1 MGILPGQRTQAFVPV
16 FYPLNYIYLLR
27 LVQPD
32 SERAYWPQ
40 RGLPA
45 HSPACAAWAA
55 LCRVCGTFTPSPPS
69 LQWQQIHLHRISPA
83 LSYQTERGGIILI
96 IFSNFKKR
104 VRGKKEKKKKHKKGK
119 ADKERLNQTTEQQRR
134 KNRWK
139 TAIVF
144 WTPAKRRIETRE
156 APQED
161 QGMKGRDG
169 KKQKGYISLKM
180 ARKNKGERRQEW
192 KPLMLAGNVVILKM
206 KQLVGKEIGK
216 KYPCVFP
223 RVNSSSKWT
232 AEETAAGQYWAGMKW
247 HSVLW
252 RRIHC

>member
-104 VRGKKEKKKKHKKGK
+104 VRGKKEKKKKTQEG
-119 ADKERLNQTTEQQRR
+119 ESRQ
-134 KNRWK
+134 
-139 TAIVF
+139 
-144 WTPAKRRIETRE
+144 RE
-156 APQED
+156 AKSNHRATKEEKQVED
-161 QGMKGRDG
+161 
-169 KKQKGYISLKM
+169 
-180 ARKNKGERRQEW
+180 
-192 KPLMLAGNVVILKM
+192 GNCFLN
-206 KQLVGKEIGK
+206 
-216 KYPCVFP
+216 P
-223 RVNSSSKWT
+223 S
-232 AEETAAGQYWAGMKW
+232 
-247 HSVLW
+247 
-252 RRIHC
+252 